1 MYIIVAGGGKVG
13 FYLARELI
21 AGGHEVLLIEKSAS
35 RCEVIAA
42 ELGNVVQKG
51 NADEASVLAD
61 AGTNRANVVVAV
73 TGDDEDNLVICQVA
87 KRRFNVPRVIARI
100 NNPKNEGIFRLLGI
114 DATVS
119 STDLIL
125 SVIEQEIPEQALV
138 PLLRLRHADVEVVDI
153 TLKAPVGAAGAGQV
167 AANRKKFRGQLGR
180 ADGGGWQLVWSE
192 EPAAKPGQ
200 RVSRKKEPA
209 PLQAIGFTLDELKE
223 ARLAPVVDFKGRRP
237 RQTGES

>member
-21 AGGHEVLLIEKSAS
+21 AQGHEVLLIEKSSA

-61 AGTNRANVVVAV
+61 AGTNRASVVVAV

-153 TLKAPVGAAGAGQV
+153 ILPKDSSLDGVAVRELRLPPESLIAFVIRGGESIFPTGTTTLRAGDEILALTRPAYEEDLRTLFFARSGSAA
-167 AANRKKFRGQLGR
+167 AA
-180 ADGGGWQLVWSE
+180 
-192 EPAAKPGQ
+192 
-200 RVSRKKEPA
+200 
-209 PLQAIGFTLDELKE
+209 
-223 ARLAPVVDFKGRRP
+223 RP
-237 RQTGES
+237 R

>member
-21 AGGHEVLLIEKSAS
+21 AQGHEVLLIERSAA

-61 AGTNRANVVVAV
+61 SGTNRAEVVVAV

-153 TLKAPVGAAGAGQV
+153 TLPKDSTLDGVALRELRLPPESLIAFVIRGGDSIFPTGTTTLRSGDEILALTRPSYEEDLRRLFFARSGAA
-167 AANRKKFRGQLGR
+167 
-180 ADGGGWQLVWSE
+180 
-192 EPAAKPGQ
+192 P
-200 RVSRKKEPA
+200 
-209 PLQAIGFTLDELKE
+209 
-223 ARLAPVVDFKGRRP
+223 RP
-237 RQTGES
+237 R

>member
-21 AGGHEVLLIEKSAS
+21 AQGHEVLLIERSGA

-42 ELGNVVQKG
+42 ELGNVVQRG

-61 AGTNRANVVVAV
+61 AGTNRADVVVAV

-153 TLKAPVGAAGAGQV
+153 TLPKDSSLDGVALRELRLPPESLIAFVIRGGESIFPSGTTTLRSGDEILALTRPSYEDDLRKLFFASSGAT
-167 AANRKKFRGQLGR
+167 R
-180 ADGGGWQLVWSE
+180 A
-192 EPAAKPGQ
+192 
-200 RVSRKKEPA
+200 
-209 PLQAIGFTLDELKE
+209 
-223 ARLAPVVDFKGRRP
+223 RP
-237 RQTGES
+237 R

>member
-1 MYIIVAGGGKVG
+1 VYIIVAGGGKVG

-21 AGGHEVLLIEKSAS
+21 GSGHEVLLIERSAA
-35 RCEVIAA
+35 RCEIIAA
-42 ELGNVVQKG
+42 ELGNVVQRG
-51 NADEASVLAD
+51 NADEASVLAE
-61 AGTNRANVVVAV
+61 AGTNRADVVVAV

-100 NNPKNEGIFRLLGI
+100 NNPKNEDIFRLLGI

-153 TLKAPVGAAGAGQV
+153 TLPKDSSLEGVALRELRLPPESLIAFVIRGHESIFPTGGTTLRAGDEILALTRPIHEEELRKLFFARSGPTAA
-167 AANRKKFRGQLGR
+167 
-180 ADGGGWQLVWSE
+180 
-192 EPAAKPGQ
+192 
-200 RVSRKKEPA
+200 
-209 PLQAIGFTLDELKE
+209 
-223 ARLAPVVDFKGRRP
+223 RP
-237 RQTGES
+237 R

>member
-13 FYLARELI
+13 FYLARELV
-21 AGGHEVLLIEKSAS
+21 AGGHEVLLIEKSGP
-35 RCEVIAA
+35 RCEIIAA
-42 ELGNVVQKG
+42 ELGNVVQRG

-61 AGTNRANVVVAV
+61 AGTNRADVVVAV

-153 TLKAPVGAAGAGQV
+153 TLPKDSTLEGV
-167 AANRKKFRGQLGR
+167 ALRELRLPPDSLIAFVIRGGESIFPS
-180 ADGGGWQLVWSE
+180 GTT
-192 EPAAKPGQ
+192 
-200 RVSRKKEPA
+200 
-209 PLQAIGFTLDELKE
+209 TLKSGDEILALTRPIHEDELRKLFF
-223 ARLAPVVDFKGRRP
+223 ARVGPAMTARP
-237 RQTGES
+237 R

>member
-21 AGGHEVLLIEKSAS
+21 AGGHEVLLIERSGP
-35 RCEVIAA
+35 RCEIIAA
-42 ELGNVVQKG
+42 ELGNVVQRG

-61 AGTNRANVVVAV
+61 AGTNRADVMVAV

-100 NNPKNEGIFRLLGI
+100 NNPKNESIFRLLGI

-153 TLKAPVGAAGAGQV
+153 TLPK
-167 AANRKKFRGQLGR
+167 
-180 ADGGGWQLVWSE
+180 DS
-192 EPAAKPGQ
+192 
-200 RVSRKKEPA
+200 
-209 PLQAIGFTLDELKE
+209 TLDGIALREL
-223 ARLAPVVDFKGRRP
+223 RLPPDSLIAFVIRGGDSIFPSGTTTLRGGDEILALTRPIHEDELRKLFFTRTGPATAGRP
-237 RQTGES
+237 R